1 MTQTKGFVGFDSR
14 QGLTVNPR
22 VGVLL
27 AGCLYLLWGY
37 FLFSPHLQKLSN
49 YRLLY
54 LFNNGAAA
62 LGTFLLSRRW
72 LAGWTPSVMA
82 GLFYGFSPFALSFL
96 GFHPIAGLTFAAVPW
111 LLLPAVYWK
120 QGQQPN
126 LFRFFGRAVLSVLPF
141 AFIIGFFWVFSQHW
155 AGPLFLLPSKTALT
169 VQDFKGLV
177 LPLSMTGRPII
188 LGVYHAGLLTAVMG
202 LFVFLSAQRVSALI
216 PPIVGL
222 VLAFVEPV
230 CLVSQVIWVSL
241 PMIFLAILTGLGIQA
256 MLLSGKADA
265 KWILI
270 CSIVGLLLGGVCFAA
285 STIPMAGA
293 FRTPALFY
301 LASAACF
308 GMLFAVVRKGQ
319 RWLFLR
325 WLILTTLLLSD
336 CFLCGQWLIQ
346 KLL

>member
-1 MTQTKGFVGFDSR
+1 MSETKGFVGLDSR
-14 QGLTVNPR
+14 RGLTVDPR

-37 FLFSPHLQKLSN
+37 FLFAPHLPKLSN

-54 LFNNGAAA
+54 IFNDVAAA
-62 LGTFLLSRRW
+62 FGAYLLSRRW

-96 GFHPIAGLTFAAVPW
+96 GFHPVAGLTFAAVPW

-120 QGQQPN
+120 RRQQPN
-126 LFRFFGRAVLSVLPF
+126 LFRFGVRAILCALPF

-155 AGPLFLLPSKTALT
+155 AGPLFLLPSKTGLT

-188 LGVYHAGLLTAVMG
+188 LGVYHTGLLAALMG
-202 LFVFLSAQRVSALI
+202 LFVYLSAQRVAALI
-216 PPIVGL
+216 PAIVGL
-222 VLAFVEPV
+222 VLAFIEPV

-241 PMIFLAILTGLGIQA
+241 PMIFLAILAGLGMQA
-256 MLLSGKADA
+256 VLLAGKPDA

-270 CSIVGLLLGGVCFAA
+270 CFFVGLLLGGVCFAA

-308 GMLFAVVRKGQ
+308 GVLFAVVRKGY